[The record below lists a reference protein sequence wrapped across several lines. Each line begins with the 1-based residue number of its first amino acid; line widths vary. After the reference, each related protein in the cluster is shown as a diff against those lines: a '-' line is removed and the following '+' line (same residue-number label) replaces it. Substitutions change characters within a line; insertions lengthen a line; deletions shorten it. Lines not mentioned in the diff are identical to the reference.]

1 VAVRRL
7 PLTWSSPPES
17 IVIKIPAT
25 QKRTTASWVGFVT
38 ASRNVLQAPLPVSA
52 AFVCFLKY
60 RRGYRAPPARLP
72 SSVSSPMG
80 RRMTTEHACSRPA
93 GACNSMARFMPVD
106 AQING
111 LPRPVS
117 P

>member
-1 VAVRRL
+1 MAVRRL

-52 AFVCFLKY
+52 
-60 RRGYRAPPARLP
+60 RGENLYLFAHLP
-72 SSVSSPMG
+72 CWGSTGQRVS
-80 RRMTTEHACSRPA
+80 
-93 GACNSMARFMPVD
+93 
-106 AQING
+106 
-111 LPRPVS
+111 
-117 P
+117 